1 MDTSGFYKVDESGEL
16 LYAPNFVHAPN
27 FSLIRKEK
35 DKYDYAKC
43 DGWKWFDSEELT
55 KSEYK
60 IDTRVSDIE
69 KIIDECPSISTEDR
83 MKIKEGIT
91 NLQVTNLQPI
101 GVKENA

>member
-1 MDTSGFYKVDESGEL
+1 MDTSGFYKVDGSGEL

-27 FSLIRKEK
+27 FSLIRKKK
-35 DKYDYAKC
+35 DIYIYPQ

-83 MKIKEGIT
+83 LKIKEGVA
-91 NLQVTNLQPI
+91 NLRVTNLQPI